1 MQGSQYQ
8 FAFKN
13 NVTKKKNHVIF
24 ADIEDRLYLADE
36 MKCACGYAAFRP
48 IPLFERQRKFEN

>member
-13 NVTKKKNHVIF
+13 NVTKKKNHVLF

-36 MKCACGYAAFRP
+36 MKCACGHAVRIQA
-48 IPLFERQRKFEN
+48 NSAV